1 MKRFYEDGAIVYTVE
16 KEQELVDD
24 LRKNFPKITAVHLD
38 LTDLEKT
45 KSVVESFG
53 PLDFLVNNA
62 GVYVAQPFIETTTDV
77 LNR

>member
-24 LRKNFPKITAVHLD
+24 LRKNFPNITAVQLD
-38 LTDLEKT
+38 VTDLGKT

-53 PLDFLVNNA
+53 PVDFLVNNA
-62 GVYVAQPFIETTTDV
+62 GVYVAQSFIDTTIEV

>member
-24 LRKNFPKITAVHLD
+24 LRKNFPNITAVQLD
-38 LTDLEKT
+38 VTDLKKT

-53 PLDFLVNNA
+53 PVDFLVNNA
-62 GVYVAQPFIETTTDV
+62 GVYVAQSFIDTTIEV